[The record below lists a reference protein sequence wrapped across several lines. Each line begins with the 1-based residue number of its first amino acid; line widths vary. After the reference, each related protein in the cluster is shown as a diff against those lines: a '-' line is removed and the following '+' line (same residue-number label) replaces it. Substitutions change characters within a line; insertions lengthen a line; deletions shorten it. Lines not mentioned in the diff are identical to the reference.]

1 MKNTI
6 NEWQKECESFQS
18 WFKNLGGNI
27 ANDEQMTEAFLRIE
41 AKNVSDN
48 NLYRLLDEERAKGI
62 EVVL

>member
-6 NEWQKECESFQS
+6 NQWQSECESFQK
-18 WFKNLGGNI
+18 WFANLGGNI
-27 ANDEQMTEAFLRIE
+27 ADNEQMTEAFKRIE

>member
-6 NEWQKECESFQS
+6 NEWQKECTEFQN

-27 ANDEQMTEAFLRIE
+27 ANDKDMTEAFLRIE

-62 EVVL
+62 EVNF

>member
-6 NEWQKECESFQS
+6 NEWQKECETFQS

>member
-41 AKNVSDN
+41 AKKVSDN

>member
-6 NEWQKECESFQS
+6 NEWQKECTEFQN

-27 ANDEQMTEAFLRIE
+27 GNDEQMTEAFLRIE
-41 AKNVSDN
+41 AKNISDN

-62 EVVL
+62 EVNF